1 MDGQAYDVVHLDGI
15 HLGRNAVVPV
25 AWAGGHVLGWYV
37 ARRETS
43 AAWMSL
49 MARIAEPVVVVCDR
63 GGGIRKALRHAWPHA
78 RVQRCLLHICPD
90 IGAILGT
97 NPRHE
102 ASRQLLR
109 LAKELTHVKDGDA
122 MAAWLGAYNAWELR
136 HKDFLDQKSVGADG
150 SENDL
155 HQRLVK
161 ARDTMRRR
169 IRERTMFTFMDP
181 ELGTAT
187 PVPTTNNAIESVNA
201 RIREML
207 RGPPQP
213 TPDPSN
219 QGRVLVVSPTHR
231 APRNPGMDGRACVAR
246 RADRTTLP
254 TSMGIQRRRTTD
266 TTRHPRRIRNRH
278 RLERIPRRHT
288 MEKHQLARHT
298 FWPIT
303 RKYDCFFSLYGNGS
317 MDARSPLD
325 ST

>member
-1 MDGQAYDVVHLDGI
+1 MH
-15 HLGRNAVVPV
+15 GRTPASNA
-25 AWAGGHVLGWYV
+25 ALFH
-37 ARRETS
+37 
-43 AAWMSL
+43 
-49 MARIAEPVVVVCDR
+49 
-63 GGGIRKALRHAWPHA
+63 IR
-78 RVQRCLLHICPD
+78 PD
-90 IGAILGT
+90 IGAIPGT

-109 LAKELTHVKDGDA
+109 LAKELTRVKDGDA
-122 MAAWLGAYNAWELR
+122 MAAWLGAYNAWEMR

-169 IRERTMFTFMDP
+169 IREHTMFISMDP
-181 ELGTAT
+181 GPGTAT
-187 PVPTTNNAIESVNA
+187 SVPTTNNAIESVNA